1 MGKRQMSKKELDDL
15 RKKEQEEAAAQ
26 VRCQGWNRE
35 KLMFMTY
42 VLLINCNFLVLHV
55 SSFGWPSAYSD
66 TLSCQFRP
74 YR

>member
-26 VRCQGWNRE
+26 VRCQGRNSE
-35 KLMFMTY
+35 KLIFITY

-55 SSFGWPSAYSD
+55 SSFG
-66 TLSCQFRP
+66 
-74 YR
+74 